1 MAASFSAWAPA
12 FLQHKADSE
21 LEREEALGL
30 ARLLQA
36 THPDDVG
43 EAQTSPAL
51 RLAQNVLGHLLE
63 ALDDA
68 ADHLADAEARA
79 EHFESVASRAHD
91 AAARAAPPVAEN
103 AENAGDSAN
112 VERVVVPDHASEVRK
127 QLQRRLLDA
136 EQELAHARQYAADAE
151 AHARDLVSANAALV
165 AQRDALE
172 ATAHSTIAPETNDAP
187 SSKAFFRRD
196 VRTKDTTKDTSDA
209 QQQTDAPALP
219 FVDPNLLV
227 DPVQAAAMIA
237 EAKATSAA
245 AHAAVRAEMESRRAF
260 AAECASSVRAA
271 LAVNESLEKQLVEAV
286 AARRAAETRMGA
298 CVSEARRWE
307 KALEKHRAFDAL
319 RRATEARRPRKERA
333 ERERRKEGA
342 FQSEKY
348 AEGADSEVLRELAS
362 AAVQCQRRRR
372 GALGRREARAYRD
385 AILAEDRAEWAA
397 EERDAAIVVQSAF
410 RGHAARRDA
419 AAAAAAAT
427 RVQSAYRGHRDR
439 REVQGSKDARI
450 VASLVQGIVEGVVEA
465 TDGAERTSAV
475 TTLVRESLARVVAR
489 RADADDFSD
498 DETSVL

>member
-79 EHFESVASRAHD
+79 EHFESVASGRAHD
-91 AAARAAPPVAEN
+91 AAARAAPPVATNAEN

-112 VERVVVPDHASEVRK
+112 VEQKRVVPDHAEVEVRK

-136 EQELAHARQYAADAE
+136 EQELAHARQYAANAE
-151 AHARDLVSANAALV
+151 AHAKDLVSANAELV

-172 ATAHSTIAPETNDAP
+172 ATAQSTIAPETNEKKAP
-187 SSKAFFRRD
+187 SPARRYD
-196 VRTKDTTKDTSDA
+196 VPTKDTSDA
-209 QQQTDAPALP
+209 DAQTDAPLLP
-219 FVDPNLLV
+219 VVDPNALV

-260 AAECASSVRAA
+260 AAECTSSVRAA
-271 LAVNESLEKQLVEAV
+271 LAVNEALERQLVEAV
-286 AARRAAETRMGA
+286 AARRAAETRVGV

-319 RRATEARRPRKERA
+319 RRATEARRRGEERA
-333 ERERRKEGA
+333 RGDGA
-342 FQSEKY
+342 FQSE
-348 AEGADSEVLRELAS
+348 AAVVDSEVVNELAS

-410 RGHAARRDA
+410 RGHRDRRDA

-450 VASLVQGIVEGVVEA
+450 VASLVRGIVERVVEA

-475 TTLVRESLARVVAR
+475 KTLVRESLARVEQMR
-489 RADADDFSD
+489 RADDFSD

>member
-79 EHFESVASRAHD
+79 EHFESVASGRAHD
-91 AAARAAPPVAEN
+91 AAARAAPPVATNAEN

-112 VERVVVPDHASEVRK
+112 VEQKRVVPDHAEVEVRK

-136 EQELAHARQYAADAE
+136 EQELAHLRQCAADAE
-151 AHARDLVSANAALV
+151 AHAKDLVSANAELV

-172 ATAHSTIAPETNDAP
+172 ATAQSTIAPETNEKKAP
-187 SSKAFFRRD
+187 SPARRYD
-196 VRTKDTTKDTSDA
+196 VPTKDTSDA
-209 QQQTDAPALP
+209 DAQTDAPALP
-219 FVDPNLLV
+219 VVDPNALV

-260 AAECASSVRAA
+260 AAECTSSVRAA
-271 LAVNESLEKQLVEAV
+271 LAVNEALERQLVEAV
-286 AARRAAETRMGA
+286 AARRAAETRVGV

-319 RRATEARRPRKERA
+319 RRATEARRRGEERA
-333 ERERRKEGA
+333 RGDGA
-342 FQSEKY
+342 FQSE
-348 AEGADSEVLRELAS
+348 AAVVDSEVVNELAS

-410 RGHAARRDA
+410 RGHRDRRDA

-450 VASLVQGIVEGVVEA
+450 VASLVRGIVERVVEA

-475 TTLVRESLARVVAR
+475 KTLVRESLARVEQMR
-489 RADADDFSD
+489 RADDFSD

>member
-79 EHFESVASRAHD
+79 EHLESVASGRAHD
-91 AAARAAPPVAEN
+91 AAARAAPPVATNAEN

-112 VERVVVPDHASEVRK
+112 VEQKRVVPDHAEVEVRK

-136 EQELAHARQYAADAE
+136 EQELAHLRQYAADAE
-151 AHARDLVSANAALV
+151 AHAKDLVSANAELV

-172 ATAHSTIAPETNDAP
+172 ATAQSTIAPETNEKEAP
-187 SSKAFFRRD
+187 QPARSDS
-196 VRTKDTTKDTSDA
+196 VPTKDTSDA
-209 QQQTDAPALP
+209 DAQTDAPLLP
-219 FVDPNLLV
+219 VVDPNALV

-260 AAECASSVRAA
+260 AAECTSSVRAA
-271 LAVNESLEKQLVEAV
+271 LAVNEALERQLVEAV
-286 AARRAAETRMGA
+286 AARRAAETRVGVCA
-298 CVSEARRWE
+298 SEARRWE

-319 RRATEARRPRKERA
+319 RRATEARRRGEERA
-333 ERERRKEGA
+333 RGDGA
-342 FQSEKY
+342 FQSE
-348 AEGADSEVLRELAS
+348 AAVVDSEVVNELAS

-410 RGHAARRDA
+410 RGHRDRRDA

-450 VASLVQGIVEGVVEA
+450 VASLVRGIIERVVEA

-475 TTLVRESLARVVAR
+475 KTLVRESLARVEQMR
-489 RADADDFSD
+489 RADDFSD
-498 DETSVL
+498 DETIVL

>member
-79 EHFESVASRAHD
+79 EHFESVASGRAHD
-91 AAARAAPPVAEN
+91 AAARAAPPVATNAEN

-112 VERVVVPDHASEVRK
+112 VEQKRVVPDHAEVEVRK

-136 EQELAHARQYAADAE
+136 EQELAHARQYAANAE
-151 AHARDLVSANAALV
+151 AHAKDLVSANAELV

-172 ATAHSTIAPETNDAP
+172 ATAQSTIAPETNEKKAP
-187 SSKAFFRRD
+187 SPARRYD
-196 VRTKDTTKDTSDA
+196 VPTKDTSDA
-209 QQQTDAPALP
+209 DAQTDAPALP
-219 FVDPNLLV
+219 VVDPNALV

-260 AAECASSVRAA
+260 AAECTSSVRAA
-271 LAVNESLEKQLVEAV
+271 LAVNEALERQLVEAV
-286 AARRAAETRMGA
+286 AARRAAETRVGV

-319 RRATEARRPRKERA
+319 RRATEARRRGEERA
-333 ERERRKEGA
+333 RGDGA
-342 FQSEKY
+342 FQSE
-348 AEGADSEVLRELAS
+348 AAVVDSEVVNELAS

-410 RGHAARRDA
+410 RGHRDRRDA

-450 VASLVQGIVEGVVEA
+450 VASLVRGIIERVVEA

-475 TTLVRESLARVVAR
+475 KTLVRESLARVEQMR
-489 RADADDFSD
+489 RADDFSD

>member
-79 EHFESVASRAHD
+79 EHFESVASGRAHD
-91 AAARAAPPVAEN
+91 AAARAAAPVATNAEN

-112 VERVVVPDHASEVRK
+112 VEQKRVVPDHAEVEVRK

-136 EQELAHARQYAADAE
+136 EQELAHARQYAANAE
-151 AHARDLVSANAALV
+151 AHAKDLVSANAELV

-172 ATAHSTIAPETNDAP
+172 ATAQSTIAPETNEKKAP
-187 SSKAFFRRD
+187 SPARRYD
-196 VRTKDTTKDTSDA
+196 VPTKDTSDA
-209 QQQTDAPALP
+209 DAQTDAPALP
-219 FVDPNLLV
+219 VVDPNALV

-260 AAECASSVRAA
+260 AAECTSSVRAA
-271 LAVNESLEKQLVEAV
+271 LAVNEALERQLVEAV
-286 AARRAAETRMGA
+286 AARRAAETRVGV

-319 RRATEARRPRKERA
+319 RRATEARRRGEERA
-333 ERERRKEGA
+333 RGDGA
-342 FQSEKY
+342 FQSE
-348 AEGADSEVLRELAS
+348 AAVVDSEVVNELAS

-410 RGHAARRDA
+410 RGHRDRRDA

-450 VASLVQGIVEGVVEA
+450 VASLVRGIVERVVEA

-475 TTLVRESLARVVAR
+475 KTLVRESLARVEQMR
-489 RADADDFSD
+489 RADDFSD

>member
-79 EHFESVASRAHD
+79 EHFESVASGRAHD
-91 AAARAAPPVAEN
+91 AAARAAPPVATNAEN

-112 VERVVVPDHASEVRK
+112 VEQKRVVPDHAEVEVRK

-136 EQELAHARQYAADAE
+136 EQELAHARQYAANAE
-151 AHARDLVSANAALV
+151 AHAKDLVSANAELV

-172 ATAHSTIAPETNDAP
+172 ATAQSTIAPETNEKKAP
-187 SSKAFFRRD
+187 SPARRYD
-196 VRTKDTTKDTSDA
+196 VPTKDTSDA
-209 QQQTDAPALP
+209 DAQTDAPALP
-219 FVDPNLLV
+219 VVDPNALV

-260 AAECASSVRAA
+260 AAECTSSVRAA
-271 LAVNESLEKQLVEAV
+271 LAVNEALERQLVEAV
-286 AARRAAETRMGA
+286 AARRAAETRVGV

-319 RRATEARRPRKERA
+319 RRATEARRRGEERA
-333 ERERRKEGA
+333 RGDGA
-342 FQSEKY
+342 FQSE
-348 AEGADSEVLRELAS
+348 AAVVDSEVVNELAS

-410 RGHAARRDA
+410 RGHRDRRDA

-450 VASLVQGIVEGVVEA
+450 VASLVRGIVERVVEA

-475 TTLVRESLARVVAR
+475 KTLVRESLARVEQMR
-489 RADADDFSD
+489 RADDFSD

>member
-79 EHFESVASRAHD
+79 EHLESVASGRAHD
-91 AAARAAPPVAEN
+91 AAARAAPPVATNAEN

-112 VERVVVPDHASEVRK
+112 VEQKRVVPDHAEVEVRK

-136 EQELAHARQYAADAE
+136 EQELAHLRQYAADAE
-151 AHARDLVSANAALV
+151 AHAKDLVSANAELV

-172 ATAHSTIAPETNDAP
+172 ATAQSTIAPETNEKKAP
-187 SSKAFFRRD
+187 SPARRYD
-196 VRTKDTTKDTSDA
+196 VPTKDTSDA
-209 QQQTDAPALP
+209 DAQTDAPALP
-219 FVDPNLLV
+219 VVDPNALV

-260 AAECASSVRAA
+260 AAECTSSVRAA
-271 LAVNESLEKQLVEAV
+271 LAVNEALERQLVEAV
-286 AARRAAETRMGA
+286 AARRAAETRVGV

-319 RRATEARRPRKERA
+319 RRATEARRRGEERA
-333 ERERRKEGA
+333 RGDGA
-342 FQSEKY
+342 FQSE
-348 AEGADSEVLRELAS
+348 AAVVDSEVVNELAS

-410 RGHAARRDA
+410 RGHRDRRDA

-450 VASLVQGIVEGVVEA
+450 VASLVRGIVERVVEA

-475 TTLVRESLARVVAR
+475 KTLVRESLARVEQMR
-489 RADADDFSD
+489 RADDFSD

>member
-68 ADHLADAEARA
+68 ADHLADAEARVEHA
-79 EHFESVASRAHD
+79 ESLRASTAHD
-91 AAARAAPPVAEN
+91 AAARAAPENAAEN

-112 VERVVVPDHASEVRK
+112 FGTRESVEADHASAAVSK
-127 QLQRRLLDA
+127 QVQRRLLDA
-136 EQELAHARQYAADAE
+136 EQELAHARQYAADAK
-151 AHARDLVSANAALV
+151 AHAKDLVSANAELV

-172 ATAHSTIAPETNDAP
+172 ATAQSTIAPETNEKEAP
-187 SSKAFFRRD
+187 QPARSDS
-196 VRTKDTTKDTSDA
+196 VPTKDTSDA
-209 QQQTDAPALP
+209 DAQTDAPALP
-219 FVDPNLLV
+219 VVDPNALV

-260 AAECASSVRAA
+260 AAECTSSVRAA
-271 LAVNESLEKQLVEAV
+271 LAVNEALERQLVEAV
-286 AARRAAETRMGA
+286 AARRAAETRVGV

-319 RRATEARRPRKERA
+319 RRATEARRRGEERA
-333 ERERRKEGA
+333 RGDGA
-342 FQSEKY
+342 FQSE
-348 AEGADSEVLRELAS
+348 AAVVDSEVVNELAS

-410 RGHAARRDA
+410 RGHRDRRDA

-450 VASLVQGIVEGVVEA
+450 VASLVRGIIERVVEA

-475 TTLVRESLARVVAR
+475 KTLVRESLARVEQMR
-489 RADADDFSD
+489 RADDFSD

>member
-79 EHFESVASRAHD
+79 EHFESDASGRAHD
-91 AAARAAPPVAEN
+91 AAARAAPPVATNAEN

-112 VERVVVPDHASEVRK
+112 VEQKRVVPDHAEVEVRK

-136 EQELAHARQYAADAE
+136 EQELAHLRQCAADAE
-151 AHARDLVSANAALV
+151 AHAKDLVSANAELV

-172 ATAHSTIAPETNDAP
+172 ATAQSTIAPETNEKEAP
-187 SSKAFFRRD
+187 QPARSDS
-196 VRTKDTTKDTSDA
+196 VPTKDTSDA
-209 QQQTDAPALP
+209 DAQTDAPALP
-219 FVDPNLLV
+219 VVDPNALV

-260 AAECASSVRAA
+260 AAECTSSVRAA
-271 LAVNESLEKQLVEAV
+271 LAVNEALERQLVEAV
-286 AARRAAETRMGA
+286 AARRAAETRVGV

-319 RRATEARRPRKERA
+319 RRATEARRRGEERA
-333 ERERRKEGA
+333 RGDGA
-342 FQSEKY
+342 FQSE
-348 AEGADSEVLRELAS
+348 AAVVDSEVINELAS

-410 RGHAARRDA
+410 RGHRDRRDA

-450 VASLVQGIVEGVVEA
+450 VASLVRGIIERVVEA

-475 TTLVRESLARVVAR
+475 KTLVRESLARVEQMR
-489 RADADDFSD
+489 RADDFSD

>member
-79 EHFESVASRAHD
+79 EHFESDASGRAHD
-91 AAARAAPPVAEN
+91 AAARAAPPVATNAEN

-112 VERVVVPDHASEVRK
+112 VEQKRVVPDHAEVEVRK

-136 EQELAHARQYAADAE
+136 EQELAHARQYAADAK
-151 AHARDLVSANAALV
+151 AHAKDLVSANAELV

-172 ATAHSTIAPETNDAP
+172 ATAQSTIAPETNEKKAP
-187 SSKAFFRRD
+187 SPARSD
-196 VRTKDTTKDTSDA
+196 SVPTKDTSDA
-209 QQQTDAPALP
+209 DAQTDAPALP
-219 FVDPNLLV
+219 VVDPNALV

-260 AAECASSVRAA
+260 AAECTSSVRAA
-271 LAVNESLEKQLVEAV
+271 LAVNEALERQLVEAV
-286 AARRAAETRMGA
+286 AARRAAETRVGV

-319 RRATEARRPRKERA
+319 RRATEARRRGEERA
-333 ERERRKEGA
+333 RGDGA
-342 FQSEKY
+342 FQSE
-348 AEGADSEVLRELAS
+348 AAVVDSEVINELAS

-410 RGHAARRDA
+410 RGHRDRRDA

-450 VASLVQGIVEGVVEA
+450 VASLVRGIIERVVEA

-475 TTLVRESLARVVAR
+475 KTLVRESLARVEQMR
-489 RADADDFSD
+489 RADDFSD